1 MCGPC
6 DAQSSSSLY
15 HALHTPTRIQGKIVG
30 GCVSESLTRKFT
42 RLPCTY
48 PPDIDIL
55 HIHLRL
61 LALPAKLRDTQGAP
75 LHRITIQ
82 PQRWSTSCSGNVT
95 VYLLGTSHV
104 SRTSCEDAQ
113 LLMDHVR
120 PDCLFVELCSQ
131 RVGLL
136 LPPHQ
141 TTTTTSS
148 EETNSVQQ
156 QHGMSP
162 ISQKSAILFAKIQS
176 DYASKLNVTIG
187 GEFKAAFQS
196 ALRQQREFWN
206 SRQSSNYVN
215 SKVHPRA
222 NRPCAIVLG
231 DRPVRIT
238 LLRAW
243 ESLRIFGKM
252 KLVLALLWSSI
263 RQPSEKELREW
274 MESVL
279 NDRTGKS
286 DLMKKAMDEL
296 AKSFPTLKRVIID
309 ERDDFMVAKIKQTAE
324 LLAYNGSNDVGGER
338 VMVAV
343 IGAGHCSGVLN
354 KLLDTTSG
362 QMPEEVLASITK
374 TKRKQTDDIE
384 GTDVVQFD
392 YAYAIETG
400 MINA

>member
-1 MCGPC
+1 M
-6 DAQSSSSLY
+6 
-15 HALHTPTRIQGKIVG
+15 
-30 GCVSESLTRKFT
+30 
-42 RLPCTY
+42 
-48 PPDIDIL
+48 
-55 HIHLRL
+55 
-61 LALPAKLRDTQGAP
+61 
-75 LHRITIQ
+75 
-82 PQRWSTSCSGNVT
+82 
-95 VYLLGTSHV
+95 YLLGTSHV

-141 TTTTTSS
+141 TTTTSP
-148 EETNSVQQ
+148 EETDKVQQQQ

-206 SRQSSNYVN
+206 SRQCSNYVN

-324 LLAYNGSNDVGGER
+324 LLAYNGSNDDGDER

-362 QMPEEVLASITK
+362 QIPEEVLASITK

-400 MINA
+400 MIDT

>member
-1 MCGPC
+1 M
-6 DAQSSSSLY
+6 
-15 HALHTPTRIQGKIVG
+15 
-30 GCVSESLTRKFT
+30 
-42 RLPCTY
+42 
-48 PPDIDIL
+48 
-55 HIHLRL
+55 
-61 LALPAKLRDTQGAP
+61 
-75 LHRITIQ
+75 
-82 PQRWSTSCSGNVT
+82 
-95 VYLLGTSHV
+95 

-148 EETNSVQQ
+148 EETNSVQHR

-324 LLAYNGSNDVGGER
+324 LLAYNGSDDVGGER

>member
-1 MCGPC
+1 M
-6 DAQSSSSLY
+6 
-15 HALHTPTRIQGKIVG
+15 HIQGKIVG
-30 GCVSESLTRKFT
+30 GCVSERLT
-42 RLPCTY
+42 CTSNIVMLFCTHY
-48 PPDIDIL
+48 PPDIL
-55 HIHLRL
+55 HFHLRL
-61 LALPAKLRDTQGAP
+61 LALPAKLRGTQGAP
-75 LHRITIQ
+75 LHRVIIQ

-156 QHGMSP
+156 HQQQQHGMSP

-196 ALRQQREFWN
+196 ALCQQREFWN
-206 SRQSSNYVN
+206 SRQSSNYYVN

-324 LLAYNGSNDVGGER
+324 MLAYNGSNDIGDER

-343 IGAGHCSGVLN
+343 IGAGHCSGILT

-362 QMPEEVLASITK
+362 QIPEKVLASMTK
-374 TKRKQTDDIE
+374 TKRTQTDDIE

-400 MINA
+400 MIHT

>member
-1 MCGPC
+1 MATSTLLLLCITIFASFLCSVSAHASGTSL
-6 DAQSSSSLY
+6 SSSAVVQTNIEEGWRQS
-15 HALHTPTRIQGKIVG
+15 
-30 GCVSESLTRKFT
+30 
-42 RLPCTY
+42 
-48 PPDIDIL
+48 
-55 HIHLRL
+55 
-61 LALPAKLRDTQGAP
+61 LPAKLRDKQGAP
-75 LHRITIQ
+75 LHRVVIQ
-82 PQRWSTSCSGNVT
+82 PQAWSKSCTGNVTVT

-104 SRTSCEDAQ
+104 SRTSCQDAE

-136 LPPHQ
+136 LPPHETTPEGGDETQ
-141 TTTTTSS
+141 THKKQ
-148 EETNSVQQ
+148 QQ

-162 ISQKSAILFAKIQS
+162 ISHKSAIMFAKIQN

-206 SRQSSNYVN
+206 SQQNYHNMIPHSVN
-215 SKVHPRA
+215 NGMGHPRA
-222 NRPCAIVLG
+222 NRSCAIVLG

-243 ESLRIFGKM
+243 ESLRLFGKM

-263 RQPSEKELREW
+263 IQPSEKELREW

-286 DLMKKAMDEL
+286 DLMKKAMDEM
-296 AKSFPTLKRVIID
+296 AKSFPTLKKVIID

-324 LLAYNGSNDVGGER
+324 MLAYSKSHNEER

-343 IGAGHCSGVLN
+343 IGAGHCSGILD
-354 KLLDTTSG
+354 KLLDTKTS
-362 QMPEEVLASITK
+362 PHPDEILPSITQ
-374 TKRKQTDDIE
+374 TKRKAVDDFE
-384 GTDVVQFD
+384 GSDVVQFD

-400 MINA
+400 MI